1 MEDNKNENVRNTLFF
16 KPIYNIDLFTDV
28 QDKNINSKNIYLK
41 FYNEHTKKKVL
52 HNENNMINANR
63 YLEKNKDYIRQK
75 QNKNKIKKQNEEKL
89 KIQIE
94 KEKSLEFR
102 QKRMNKLYSS
112 KNFLNN
118 NNNNIIVSKSKRFE
132 NIKKASLKRCPSLP
146 NNCNNNRLDNNKK
159 IFNKGEDKKINKINL
174 SFDERLKNEKS
185 NIKFKN
191 HFKIVKMAKNF
202 IVMTQSKYNKKL
214 KTMIKLSKIY
224 ENELNL
230 LKSGKKINVEKQNNL
245 NLLLNS
251 INDEINKYK
260 NKTQILIIE

>member
-1 MEDNKNENVRNTLFF
+1 
-16 KPIYNIDLFTDV
+16 
-28 QDKNINSKNIYLK
+28 
-41 FYNEHTKKKVL
+41 
-52 HNENNMINANR
+52 MINANR
-63 YLEKNKDYIRQK
+63 YFEKNKDYIRQK
-75 QNKNKIKKQNEEKL
+75 QNKNKIKKKNEEKL

-185 NIKFKN
+185 N
-191 HFKIVKMAKNF
+191 
-202 IVMTQSKYNKKL
+202 L
-214 KTMIKLSKIY
+214 
-224 ENELNL
+224 
-230 LKSGKKINVEKQNNL
+230 
-245 NLLLNS
+245 
-251 INDEINKYK
+251 
-260 NKTQILIIE
+260 